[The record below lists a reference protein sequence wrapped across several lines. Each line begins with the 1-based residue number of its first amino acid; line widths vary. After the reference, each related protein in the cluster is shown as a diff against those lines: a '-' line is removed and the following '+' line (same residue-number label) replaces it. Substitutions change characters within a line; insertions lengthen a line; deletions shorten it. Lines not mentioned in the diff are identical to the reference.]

1 MAFCQCW
8 QKKFFHGLS
17 YQSGTISLEDRRRA
31 PPLTLSVRPCFEGF
45 CPRQDQYR
53 VAHRATT
60 RWWTPLPNIT
70 DATNPRS
77 IIALLALGLALF
89 PVPATAQGI
98 AAAPQRVV
106 SLGVCADQLLLALA
120 DPIQIASLSSQAGN
134 RKISYLAD
142 LAAPHPQGGGGV
154 EALVGYLPDL
164 VLADGTT
171 SAATLEIVEALGY
184 TTVQLQSVANIDE
197 AIAQILLV
205 GVILGREAEGQAL
218 ADLVDTARHQAT
230 RNNRGDTVVSIRQG
244 GEVSGDNSLMTSLLA
259 VIGLNNVGRE
269 LSSGAGRISLE
280 ALVASPPTYLV
291 VPETESIA
299 VGGGLAVLQHPAL
312 AYVFPPARR
321 LLVPDRLTHCAGPS
335 LPVALRRLASEL
347 ARVTP

>member
-1 MAFCQCW
+1 M
-8 QKKFFHGLS
+8 
-17 YQSGTISLEDRRRA
+17 
-31 PPLTLSVRPCFEGF
+31 
-45 CPRQDQYR
+45 
-53 VAHRATT
+53 
-60 RWWTPLPNIT
+60 
-70 DATNPRS
+70 
-77 IIALLALGLALF
+77 IALLVLGLAVL
-89 PVPATAQGI
+89 PTQIRSQNI
-98 AAAPQRVV
+98 AAPPQRVV

-120 DPIQIASLSSQAGN
+120 DPIQIASLSSEAGN
-134 RKISYLAD
+134 PRISYLAD

-171 SAATLEIVEALGY
+171 SPATSDLIEALGY
-184 TTVQLQSVANIDE
+184 TTVQLQSVASIDE

-218 ADLVDTARHQAT
+218 ADLVDTARHQAA
-230 RNNRGDTVVSIRQG
+230 RNNRGDTVVSIRSG
-244 GEVSGDNSLMTSLLA
+244 GEVSGATSLMTNLLA
-259 VIGLNNVGRE
+259 VIGLNNVGDE

-280 ALVASPPTYLV
+280 ALVATPPTYLV

-299 VGGGLAVLQHPAL
+299 VGGGLAMLQHPAL
-312 AYVFPPARR
+312 AHVFPPARR